1 MSPQLNSVW
10 RSIGLSAGVV
20 TLLLGNSVMAAP
32 RSVNL
37 IAQVNTPTVPPVV
50 VDTEPLPPVP
60 GTTTPPNGSIPSV
73 TTGTRFTCQLNNGRY
88 TVMYQPESQPNR
100 FFPWATP
107 TALGGGWSEQRRCAE
122 ISRRLE
128 AYRPDGLLEL
138 TTGVENNYNTVCV
151 VTQRDSSCRIVFTVP
166 PGQDPILTRDRVFEN
181 LTVADSGQQTS
192 GVYTYTNRRNEIDQL
207 FNLGRS
213 VLGGNNQRSSQS
225 IDLRPF
231 LDRADGGNGSR
242 LSGGVPVR
250 GSKQSQPGNSGR
262 LSPGSFR

>member
-1 MSPQLNSVW
+1 MSQKLHLAW
-10 RSIGLSAGVV
+10 RGIGLFGVA
-20 TLLLGNSVMAAP
+20 TLLLGNSVNAAP
-32 RSVNL
+32 RYNW
-37 IAQVNTPTVPPVV
+37 IAQVNPTVPPVV

-60 GTTTPPNGSIPSV
+60 GTTLPNGSTVPSV
-73 TTGTRFTCQLNNGRY
+73 TTATRFTCQLNNGQY
-88 TVMYQPESQPNR
+88 TVMYQPESQPSR

-107 TALGGGWSEQRRCAE
+107 TALGGGWSEQRRCEE

-128 AYRPDGLLEL
+128 SYRPDGLLEL

-151 VTQRDSSCRIVFTVP
+151 MTQRNNSSCRIVFTVP

-192 GVYTYTNRRNEIDQL
+192 GVYTYTNRGNELDRL

-213 VLGGNNQRSSQS
+213 VIGGNNRRSSR

-231 LDRADGGNGSR
+231 LDRADGGNGTK
-242 LSGGVPVR
+242 LSGGVPAR
-250 GSKQSQPGNSGR
+250 NNTQSRPGTRR
-262 LSPGSFR
+262 LNPSQF